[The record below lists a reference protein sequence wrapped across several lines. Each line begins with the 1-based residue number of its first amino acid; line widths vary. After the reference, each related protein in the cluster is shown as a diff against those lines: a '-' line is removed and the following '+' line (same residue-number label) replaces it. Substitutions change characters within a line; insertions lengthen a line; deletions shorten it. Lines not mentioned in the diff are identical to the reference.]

1 MNDDMQNNWKDLE
14 RQVKQTVRRAV
25 DSREFRRIQQTI
37 QSTVQEVKSAVSQ
50 EFRPPVPPPPPGS
63 PYTYTDPVPPGY
75 TSPEAPP
82 SQPGYTSPAAPS
94 RRKKAVVPGSVAG
107 VLLTVFGGLG
117 LGISFLAVLAVGLT
131 ALVGWTA
138 DLLATGASIG
148 VFLLLMGI
156 SGILIGRGN
165 SLRHRTKRYRQYR
178 QAIGDSSFVPVELL
192 ASQVGQTSRFVV
204 KDLRRMVKDGLF
216 PDAHLDDEGSCFMLD
231 AETYRYYLE
240 SKKKQEQD
248 QAAAAASPKSADEL
262 SEALTQ
268 GQQMLSQV
276 RAYNDAL
283 PGEEISAKLDRLET
297 VSRAIFA
304 YVQENPEKLPAIRR
318 LLQYYLPTTLKM
330 LDTYQTFNQQPVS
343 SRQQEKTK
351 VEIEQALDTINQA
364 FANLL
369 DSLMQE
375 EQMGVSADIS
385 VMKSMLEQ
393 EGLTGSSPSHSK
405 PPLSHNRS
413 SADRDHSD
421 KQS

>member
-1 MNDDMQNNWKDLE
+1 MNDDMHNSWTGLE
-14 RQVKQTVRRAV
+14 QQVKQSVRRAV
-25 DSREFRRIQQTI
+25 NSREFRRIQQTI
-37 QSTVQEVKSAVSQ
+37 QNTVQEVKSAVSQ
-50 EFRPPVPPPPPGS
+50 EFQPPASPPVSPPAPDA

-75 TSPEAPP
+75 TSPAASS
-82 SQPGYTSPAAPS
+82 SQPGYTSPVAPPS
-94 RRKKAVVPGSVAG
+94 RKKTAVPGSVAG
-107 VLLTVFGGLG
+107 VLLTVFGALGLG
-117 LGISFLAVLAVGLT
+117 LSFLAVLAVGLT
-131 ALVGWTA
+131 ALVGWSA
-138 DLLATGASIG
+138 DFLAVGASIG

-156 SGILIGRGN
+156 SGILISRGN
-165 SLRHRTKRYRQYR
+165 GLRHRTKRYRQY
-178 QAIGDSSFVPVELL
+178 QQTIGDSSFVPVELL

-204 KDLRRMVKDGLF
+204 KDLRRMMKAGLF
-216 PDAHLDDEGSCFMLD
+216 PDAHFDDEDSCFMLD
-231 AETYRYYLE
+231 GETYRYYLE
-240 SKKKQEQD
+240 SKKKQEQE
-248 QAAAAASPKSADEL
+248 QAVAAASQKSADEL
-262 SEALTQ
+262 STALTQ

-297 VSRAIFA
+297 VARAILA

-351 VEIEQALDTINQA
+351 AEIEQALDTINQA

-405 PPLSHNRS
+405 PP
-413 SADRDHSD
+413 A
-421 KQS
+421 QS